1 MDTANSAFAMAVEG
15 YDKVDARMTLAG
27 KIVLALSSSAALV
40 ALFLFI

>member
-27 KIVLALSSSAALV
+27 KIVLVLSSLAAVL
-40 ALFLFI
+40 ALLLFI